1 VILWS
6 ADKAVPS
13 HLLVAVEVDI
23 IQIDAH
29 AIAVEYRARKGLAK
43 SLNES
48 E

>member
-23 IQIDAH
+23 IQIDAQTPLQSN
-29 AIAVEYRARKGLAK
+29 IELEEDWRKV
-43 SLNES
+43 
-48 E
+48 